1 MSKVAAT
8 LTGHLTADISL
19 GEKVLFQTDA
29 SGKSA
34 EVMSPTDVLAS
45 SLAAC
50 VASMMSFVSGR
61 DNLDLTGVKVAVE
74 KTMQQN
80 PSRIAS
86 FKVTVYGTEGIPA
99 AAQSKLEMAA
109 KSCPVKQSLLAD
121 IKVEFNFVWV

>member
-8 LTGHLTADISL
+8 LTGHLTTDISL
-19 GEKVLFQTDA
+19 GDKVLFKTDA
-29 SGKSA
+29 SGKST

-99 AAQSKLEMAA
+99 AAHSKLEMAA